1 MENKY
6 DGTQNRLESTLHFE
20 YNLAPVQDSDQT
32 NEKNKSSNLCVIY
45 IPDLHLQKE
54 DDLGILKQ
62 CIDNSFC
69 FMRCHLRV
77 LGPPSGVQECPSLLQ
92 DKDPSHMHL
101 VSLAVKTLQKLMDY
115 SRPAVSL
122 FKDLGGVELLSQR
135 LHVEVQRVVGVA
147 DSLTSVIASDTLKL
161 EDDHFYSQKLPI
173 KALLKAL
180 GSATYSPA
188 NPACF
193 QSSNDNSLPMSLSL
207 IFQNVGKFAGD
218 IYISSVT
225 VTMSGPKRCLGDM
238 IAVADVAMAEL
249 EATKRVR
256 EVVETELHGG

>member
-1 MENKY
+1 MPFC
-6 DGTQNRLESTLHFE
+6 S
-20 YNLAPVQDSDQT
+20 
-32 NEKNKSSNLCVIY
+32 
-45 IPDLHLQKE
+45 
-54 DDLGILKQ
+54 
-62 CIDNSFC
+62 SFC
-69 FMRCHLRV
+69 FMCCHLRV
-77 LGPPSGVQECPSLLQ
+77 MGPPGVQECPSLLQ

-115 SRPAVSL
+115 SSPAVSL

-135 LHVEVQRVVGVA
+135 LHVEVQRVIGVA

-193 QSSNDNSLPMSLSL
+193 QSSNDNSLV
-207 IFQNVGKFAGD
+207 FQNVGKFGGD

-225 VTMSGPKRCLGDM
+225 VTSEIIHKD
-238 IAVADVAMAEL
+238 
-249 EATKRVR
+249 
-256 EVVETELHGG
+256 LHAFLH